1 MLPFIFSTQ
10 NTNMF
15 DLKAA
20 ADGCNRSVDTVR
32 RYIKA
37 GRLPAVRKGGKLYVK
52 PEDLDTALSED
63 RRQFSDTA
71 ELKAWAQR
79 MAAEG
84 PSLNREQIGII
95 MAAFSTVLD
104 TKQGHEG
111 KSSGYQ
117 T

>member
-1 MLPFIFSTQ
+1 MLPFIYSTQ
-10 NTNMF
+10 NTKML

-20 ADGCNRSVDTVR
+20 AERCNRSVDTLR
-32 RYIKA
+32 RHIKA
-37 GRLPAVRKGGKLYVK
+37 GRLPAVREGGKLYVK
-52 PEDLDTALSED
+52 PEDLDSALSED
-63 RRQFSDTA
+63 RGQVSDTA

-79 MAAEG
+79 KAAEA
-84 PSLNREQIGII
+84 PPLNREQISII